1 MLSVSVLI
9 LATALFLAMVMNL
22 ALKSKYSSKI
32 TTACMVIGIVG
43 GIIFYGVGFA
53 ETTGN
58 LVLSI
63 LRTPFCVIR
72 MFIGINELSA
82 IQESSLVSTEFGI
95 TVFWFVHLC
104 AFYSITSAVLT
115 TIGAAAV
122 RQLRLML
129 SRRGELTMIYGI
141 NERSR
146 AIARECLSDHG
157 MSVVFIAE
165 QATEST
171 IGELNDIGASVLVGA
186 AAAAS

>member
-1 MLSVSVLI
+1 MLSVSVII
-9 LATALFLAMVMNL
+9 LATALFLAMMMNL

-32 TTACMVIGIVG
+32 AAICMVIGVVG
-43 GIIFYGVGFA
+43 GIVFYGVGFA

-58 LVLSI
+58 LVLSV
-63 LRTPFCVIR
+63 LRTPFCIIR

-82 IQESSLVSTEFGI
+82 IQGSSLVSTEFGI
-95 TVFWFVHLC
+95 TAFWFVHLC

-146 AIARECLSDHG
+146 AIARECLSERG

-165 QATEST
+165 QATDST
-171 IGELNDIGASVLVGA
+171 IGELNDIGASALVGA
-186 AAAAS
+186 AVSQ